1 MSSTNR
7 GYERNSHDYYI
18 TPDWIIKSFLDKF
31 LEVELINKS
40 LFILDPS
47 SGGDSINLAPYPKI
61 LKEYGFINI
70 RTSDIRE
77 DSDSERKGVDYLTV
91 NVEKFDMIIT
101 NPPFNLSLE
110 FLKKALEDVVENGF
124 VIFLLRLN
132 FFGSQKRKVFFD
144 ENMPKYCFIHT
155 KRPSFIKGS
164 TDSIEYAHFVWQKE
178 YKENFTKTYL
188 I

>member
-61 LKEYGFINI
+61 LKEYGFLNI

-91 NVEKFDMIIT
+91 NWSVKNETT
-101 NPPFNLSLE
+101 N
-110 FLKKALEDVVENGF
+110 KKN
-124 VIFLLRLN
+124 
-132 FFGSQKRKVFFD
+132 KRV
-144 ENMPKYCFIHT
+144 T
-155 KRPSFIKGS
+155 KRFNFSLLPSN
-164 TDSIEYAHFVWQKE
+164 T
-178 YKENFTKTYL
+178 
-188 I
+188 